1 VRKYTNAIAWH
12 GYVGQVEWIDR
23 VQNAYPDVEMYWTE
37 GGPDYTFPDYM
48 TDWTKWSTTFTGIL
62 RHWCRAITAWN
73 FALDEVGK
81 PNIGPFNC
89 GGLVQVHSQTKE
101 LSYSGQYWAFAHYS
115 RFIKRNA
122 RRFDSQST
130 NSDLLHVAFESPN
143 GGRVVVLT
151 NPGPAQNCELRL
163 GNQST
168 SVKLDQN
175 SVTTLQWS

>member
-1 VRKYTNAIAWH
+1 
-12 GYVGQVEWIDR
+12 
-23 VQNAYPDVEMYWTE
+23 
-37 GGPDYTFPDYM
+37 
-48 TDWTKWSTTFTGIL
+48 
-62 RHWCRAITAWN
+62 
-73 FALDEVGK
+73 FALDEHGK

-101 LSYSGQYWAFAHYS
+101 LAYCGQYWAFAHYS
-115 RFIKRNA
+115 RFVKREA

-130 NSDLLHVAFESPN
+130 NSDLLHVAFENPN